1 MLTAVTIEHL
11 ELMCTCILHEVTFVS
26 VKPAGWDSIVSKK
39 RMSACLIH
47 VRTVAAVWTAIMAS
61 LVCVKLDTE
70 VNITITINSVT
81 D

>member
-1 MLTAVTIEHL
+1 MIEHL
-11 ELMCTCILHEVTFVS
+11 KLTCICILHEVTFVS
-26 VKPAGWDSIVSKK
+26 VKLAGWDNVVTKK

-47 VRTVAAVWTAIMAS
+47 VRMVAAVWTAIMAS

-70 VNITITINSVT
+70 VNMIITINSVT

>member
-1 MLTAVTIEHL
+1 
-11 ELMCTCILHEVTFVS
+11 MCICILHEVTFAS
-26 VKPAGWDSIVSKK
+26 VKLAGWDNIVSKK
-39 RMSACLIH
+39 RTSACLIH

-70 VNITITINSVT
+70 VNLITTINSVT